1 MKTRLSILYY
11 GRRKRGE
18 DKTNP
23 NHTIHLI
30 CRLTV
35 KGQMQHAMAFHLGME
50 TQRSNWRSSGSN
62 GRVLGKTPSDRHI
75 NTQLTKLTNDLT
87 DIQADLERQGKPV
100 TARAIHRLYQNDGST
115 LTMLEL
121 FQAFITERE
130 GLIGLEISKS
140 SNDLVKW
147 RQTTLTAFLQEKR
160 RLDLRPEE
168 FTHNLADKFTHWCL
182 QEKGNSRLYINKMLS
197 VFNQVLRW
205 GVRRELLDKNPMEL
219 YKYKHVA
226 AKEIKYLNVGEL
238 AALTAAEMPSD
249 ALDRARDCFVFQ
261 CWTGLAYADLL
272 ALDVPTAAE
281 YRRDAQGIL
290 RRLLR
295 VTRQKSTIGQG
306 YQCIIPLLP
315 EAERLLAKYEDE
327 LPVNQ
332 HNGVYNRQLKEVGAI
347 CGITAEKM
355 TSHVGRK
362 TAGVMMLNLGIP
374 MEVVSKFLGHSS
386 VKMTEKVYA
395 KILDNTVISHFDRV
409 FGEQP
414 SAPILTPAPR
424 AKAIELAPSSAYR
437 QPAGPMRPAHRF
449 ALEPPVEAALT
460 APAEG
465 QDSRWRRPPPVTSHD
480 TSLEGG
486 RVVPLWKG
494 EAA

>member
-1 MKTRLSILYY
+1 VRRQKGEVNFSTSFNTVY
-11 GRRKRGE
+11 GNWVAANGMGF
-18 DKTNP
+18 
-23 NHTIHLI
+23 
-30 CRLTV
+30 V
-35 KGQMQHAMAFHLGME
+35 KGK
-50 TQRSNWRSSGSN
+50 TQAD
-62 GRVLGKTPSDRHI
+62 KHI
-75 NTQLTKLTNDLT
+75 NTQLIKLRDDLND
-87 DIQADLERQGKPV
+87 IHADLERQRKPV
-100 TARAIHRLYQNDGST
+100 TARKIYQLYKSNGST

-130 GLIGLEISKS
+130 GLIGLEISKQ

-147 RQTTLTAFLQEKR
+147 RQTTLAAFLQAKR
-160 RLDLRPEE
+160 LLDLRPEE

-182 QEKGNSRLYINKMLS
+182 QEKGLGRLYINKILS

-226 AKEIKYLNVGEL
+226 AKEIKYLSVGEL
-238 AALTAAEMPSD
+238 AALTAAEMPTD
-249 ALDRARDCFVFQ
+249 TLDRARDCFVFQ

-272 ALDVPTAAE
+272 ALDVAAVAE
-281 YRRDAQGIL
+281 YRRDTQGIL

-295 VTRQKSTIGQG
+295 VTRQKSTIGHG

-327 LPVNQ
+327 LPVSYYNA
-332 HNGVYNRQLKEVGAI
+332 VYNRQLKEVGKI
-347 CGITAEKM
+347 CGIEAEKM
-355 TSHVGRK
+355 TTHVGRK

-395 KILDNTVISHFDRV
+395 KILDNTVVSHFDRV
-409 FGEQP
+409 FAGQP
-414 SAPILTPAPR
+414 GAPSLPPAPR
-424 AKAIELAPSSAYR
+424 IKVLELAPSPAYNR
-437 QPAGPMRPAHRF
+437 PIGPVRPAQRSS
-449 ALEPPVEAALT
+449 LEQPIETKLPEEEQV
-460 APAEG
+460 
-465 QDSRWRRPPPVTSHD
+465 QDTRWRRPPPVTSHD
-480 TSLEGG
+480 TPRPEGG